1 MESRFVPRSPSG
13 ARLAERREVV
23 LTVAERRHA
32 SNVRVFG
39 SVARGED
46 ARDSDID
53 LIVDLDP
60 MANPLDL
67 LELGCDLEDELDQGI
82 VFDACRA
89 RLIEIGEAAKN
100 IEPDL
105 LASFPDVR
113 WRAIAR
119 MRDRLAHHYFDTDHA
134 VVDYVVREELTPLR
148 SAVVRLIDNLAS
160 PDVGSRGHEP
170 C

>member
-1 MESRFVPRSPSG
+1 M
-13 ARLAERREVV
+13 V

-105 LASFPDVR
+105 LASFPAVR

-148 SAVVRLIDNLAS
+148 
-160 PDVGSRGHEP
+160 
-170 C
+170 